1 VQLVGFFVVYLF
13 GGVGC
18 AAFAFLH
25 FARRNP
31 LDLLSMVL
39 LWPLC
44 APFLFAGAPQR
55 SAALPAQARPE
66 EEREILS
73 THCRHLE
80 GRLREIDVLLSQEDW
95 NPERL
100 AAKRSQL
107 GPDHGPSRSAFE
119 SLTVRMEHIERLAFL
134 RKVRADELEEAQ
146 SLLDQLNSQEQ
157 LSRFL
162 VARDGEALSHLDAI
176 RARIAD
182 SESVLASEAELIALC
197 HESL

>member
-1 VQLVGFFVVYLF
+1 VQLLGFFVVYLF

-18 AAFAFLH
+18 AIFAFLH

-44 APFLFAGAPQR
+44 APFLFADAPRR
-55 SAALPAQARPE
+55 SAALPAQPRPE

-73 THCRHLE
+73 THCGHLE

-100 AAKRSQL
+100 AAKRNQL
-107 GPDHGPSRSAFE
+107 SPDHMPSRSAFE